1 LKGNKSGF
9 SVNLSS
15 GINLVLSAELFLEN
29 SFLKGQILSEQKVQH
44 LQDESTKTILSNK
57 ILNFISYRHR
67 SRQEIRNKFIVRGY
81 SEKIINSSISKL
93 EELGYIDDNLFAE
106 MFIKSL
112 VKEKKLG
119 RCAVNYKLSP
129 HSLDK
134 NLVSELLDEIYEKYP
149 TKVLLEYHINKF
161 LNVKEKSNKNK
172 SKLYNLLKRKGFIY
186 SEFESVINEIEWR

>member
-1 LKGNKSGF
+1 MKGNKSGF

-67 SRQEIRNKFIVRGY
+67 SRQEIKNKFIVRGY

>member
-1 LKGNKSGF
+1 MKGNKSGF

-44 LQDESTKTILSNK
+44 LKDESIKTILSNK

>member
-1 LKGNKSGF
+1 MKGNKSGF

-29 SFLKGQILSEQKVQH
+29 SFLKGQILSKQKVQH

-57 ILNFISYRHR
+57 ILNYISYRHR

-134 NLVSELLDEIYEKYP
+134 NLVSELLDEIYEEYP

>member
-1 LKGNKSGF
+1 MKGNKSGF

-57 ILNFISYRHR
+57 ILNYISYRHR

-161 LNVKEKSNKNK
+161 LNVKEKSNKHK

>member
-1 LKGNKSGF
+1 MKGNKSGF

-67 SRQEIRNKFIVRGY
+67 SRQEIKNKFIVRGY

-93 EELGYIDDNLFAE
+93 EELGYVDDNLFAE

-161 LNVKEKSNKNK
+161 LNVKEKSDKNK

>member
-1 LKGNKSGF
+1 MKGNKSGF

-57 ILNFISYRHR
+57 ILNYISYRHR

>member
-186 SEFESVINEIEWR
+186 YEFESVINEIEWR

>member
-1 LKGNKSGF
+1 MKGNKSGF

-67 SRQEIRNKFIVRGY
+67 SRQEIRNKFIVQGY

-134 NLVSELLDEIYEKYP
+134 NLVSKLLDEIYEKYP

>member
-1 LKGNKSGF
+1 MKGNKSGF

-149 TKVLLEYHINKF
+149 TKVLLEYHTNKF

>member
-1 LKGNKSGF
+1 MKGNKSEF

>member
-1 LKGNKSGF
+1 MKGNKSEF

-57 ILNFISYRHR
+57 ILNFISYRQR
-67 SRQEIRNKFIVRGY
+67 SRQEIKNKFIVRGY

-93 EELGYIDDNLFAE
+93 EELGYVDDNLFAE

-134 NLVSELLDEIYEKYP
+134 NLVSKLLDEIYEKYP